1 MKIKTETKKIQEDLD
16 GIVLPEGLGYKRGNF
31 RDMKR
36 QLVTLDCVEED
47 ITAAL
52 NEPIIVRPCYDGE
65 KEYIQM
71 PLFFEILKG
80 VHIEPYKYA
89 KLLDFCKMSPNST
102 YIQNIKELFED
113 KNEVSLSLLDGINI
127 TDKLDGKGL
136 DKEKLNE
143 NLMKI
148 LNLHTQG
155 YVPFNEETKEF
166 NINEILN
173 PSDEII
179 KEYGIIDNLGKF
191 PKTVRKY
198 LIEELN
204 RYIISNDIVKGIDKA
219 ECIELYKSVGKL
231 KQSVVNNINNYTLS
245 SVPPKV
251 IMFKENQETIKRN
264 EALFLGYLHNIG
276 FDIIVFI
283 PSADDGFIDVLSE
296 NIYSEL
302 KLPEINSKVNRV
314 YIEELG
320 ELLRGKALID
330 ETIVIGLAHFNYD
343 TPIDEYKKLFKKA
356 NTLLGKVEK
365 KMFS

>member
-16 GIVLPEGLGYKRGNF
+16 GCVLPEGLGYKRGYF
-31 RDMKR
+31 RDMNR
-36 QLVTLDCVEED
+36 QLVTLDCAEED

-52 NEPIIVRPCYDGE
+52 NEAIIVRPCYDGE
-65 KEYIQM
+65 KEYMQI

-89 KLLDFCKMSPNST
+89 KLVDFCKVSPNST

-113 KNEVSLSLLDGINI
+113 KKETNLSLLDGINI
-127 TDKLDGKGL
+127 TDKLNGKDL
-136 DKEKLNE
+136 DKEKINE

-155 YVPFNEETKEF
+155 YVPFNEENKEF
-166 NINEILN
+166 DINEILN
-173 PSDEII
+173 PSDKLI

-191 PKTVRKY
+191 PKAVRKY

-204 RYIISNDIVKGIDKA
+204 RYIISEDIAKDIDKT
-219 ECIELYKSVGKL
+219 ECIKLYKSIGKL
-231 KQSVVNNINNYTLS
+231 KQTIIDSINNYTIS
-245 SVPPKV
+245 NTPPKV
-251 IMFKENQETIKRN
+251 IMFKENQETIKRD
-264 EALFLGYLHNIG
+264 EAILLGYLHNIG

-283 PSADDGFIDVLSE
+283 PSADDGSIDVLSE
-296 NIYSEL
+296 NMYSEL
-302 KLPEINSKVNRV
+302 KLPKINNKVNRN

-330 ETIVIGLAHFNYD
+330 ETIVIGLGNFDYD
-343 TPIDEYKKLFKKA
+343 TPIDEYRKLLKKS

-365 KMFS
+365 KIFS